1 MDENNK
7 TDTSEENTLRARTGT
22 DLIYNR
28 LKALVIIAPASV
40 GRNLYMT
47 LSRVS
52 SLDAAALGG
61 GRRSTRDSE

>member
-7 TDTSEENTLRARTGT
+7 TDTSQENTLPARTGT

-28 LKALVIIAPASV
+28 LKALVVMAPASV

-52 SLDAAALGG
+52 SLDAAAPDG